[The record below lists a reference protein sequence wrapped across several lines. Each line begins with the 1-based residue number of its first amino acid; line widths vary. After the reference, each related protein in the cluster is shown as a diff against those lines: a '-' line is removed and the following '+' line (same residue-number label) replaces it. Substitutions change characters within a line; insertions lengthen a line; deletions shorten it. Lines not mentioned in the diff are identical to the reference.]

1 MPWSPFLHRVLMQ
14 LIVPYANGVAGHG
27 TSGWSFRSI
36 MNFAADQEKNIL
48 QVTESTCRM
57 LNLLFGTV

>member
-1 MPWSPFLHRVLMQ
+1 MQ